1 MRSSPAIASRDET
14 ADAIKSDDRAEE
26 PSERCADVGDGVNHD
41 LIRRGRFAGNR
52 PNARSTLR
60 ISS

>member
-1 MRSSPAIASRDET
+1 MRSSQIASRDET

-52 PNARSTLR
+52 PNCP
-60 ISS
+60 